1 MAKRKI
7 TDTEVEVI
15 KDAII
20 DEVATEEITPTVEV
34 VLNVPAPEREDPGHN
49 TRAFRQ

>member
-1 MAKRKI
+1 MAKRK
-7 TDTEVEVI
+7 
-15 KDAII
+15 K
-20 DEVATEEITPTVEV
+20 EVAPEVATETVVTEEITPTVEV